1 MKLNKI
7 DIKKEKFDINLKF
20 YFFLKYLVKTN
31 LTDLQAKNILTIYF
45 INTKLEFKDTVEK
58 IYQYVDDKIK
68 SGSRKQ
74 KLLYELLI
82 EIESKLDLKLF
93 VFSLQL
99 FIIKDLLLQE
109 AKLKDLIDISRLA
122 NIDPLSLEYDKITIY
137 SPYSTRVNGALLSL
151 IFFEK
156 LENNETNFIS
166 TDAID
171 FVKNLSK
178 FANELKLR
186 GVEPNQIFMLMFNE
200 SINQSIISDSG
211 SNYEDRIL
219 NVLVSIGIDREKIQ
233 KVHDKDDSST
243 EFDFFFEIDN
253 KTYGIGAK
261 RTLRERYKQFIKT
274 AQMTKIDV
282 MIEITL
288 GIDLTKEKIEAI
300 RNHNVYLFVADEIYQ
315 NYDYLQN
322 TEGVFSS
329 KNLTLQTL
337 KEIKPNKT

>member
-1 MKLNKI
+1 MKENKI
-7 DIKKEKFDINLKF
+7 DIKKEKFDVNLKF

-31 LTDLQAKNILTIYF
+31 LTDLQAKSILKIYF
-45 INTKLEFKDTVEK
+45 ENSKLDYSRIIEK
-58 IYQYVDDKIK
+58 ISQYTDEKIK
-68 SGSRKQ
+68 SGSKKQ

-82 EIESKLDLKLF
+82 EIETPLDLKLF
-93 VFSLQL
+93 IFSLQL

-109 AKLKDLIDISRLA
+109 AKLKDLLDISKLSD
-122 NIDPLSLEYDKITIY
+122 IDLLSLKYDKITIY

-166 TDAID
+166 TNATD
-171 FVKNLSK
+171 FVKNLST
-178 FANELKLR
+178 FANELKLQ
-186 GVEPNQIFMLMFNE
+186 GVEPNQIFMLLFNE

-219 NVLVSIGIDREKIQ
+219 DVLVSIGIDKEKIQ
-233 KVHDKDDSST
+233 KIHDKDDSST
-243 EFDFFFEIDN
+243 EFDFFFEIDS

-274 AQMTKIDV
+274 AQMAEIDV

-288 GIDLTKEKIEAI
+288 GIDLTKEKVKAI
-300 RNHNVYLFVADEIYQ
+300 RNHNVYLFVADEIYN

-322 TEGVFSS
+322 TKGIFSS
-329 KNLTLQTL
+329 KDLTLETL
-337 KEIKPNKT
+337 KNLL